1 MAGFVRRINGA
12 PHPFV
17 SPELFENR
25 PYVAAVLV
33 GFLAMLANL
42 SALVFVPLLL
52 VEVNGLSLAAAG
64 LVLTPGAVAQAILS
78 PVAGRLSDRVGV
90 RLPVLVGLGIMALS
104 VLFIS
109 TFAGA
114 SPELIAAGILG
125 VGTGFAFIQSPANNA
140 AANSLPEEEVGG
152 GMGIF
157 AGAFFLG
164 SGTGPALIGAFLAAR
179 EESGSAA
186 INPLYTLDA
195 APFSDAFLAIVPALI
210 LALIAASGLRGR
222 TKSK

>member
-1 MAGFVRRINGA
+1 
-12 PHPFV
+12 
-17 SPELFENR
+17 
-25 PYVAAVLV
+25 
-33 GFLAMLANL
+33 
-42 SALVFVPLLL
+42 
-52 VEVNGLSLAAAG
+52 
-64 LVLTPGAVAQAILS
+64 
-78 PVAGRLSDRVGV
+78 
-90 RLPVLVGLGIMALS
+90 MALS

-114 SPELIAAGILG
+114 TPLLIAEGILG

-179 EESGSAA
+179 EESGSSA
-186 INPLYTLDA
+186 INPLYALDS

-210 LALIAASGLRGR
+210 LALMAASGLRDS
-222 TKSK
+222 TKSEKERTRNE